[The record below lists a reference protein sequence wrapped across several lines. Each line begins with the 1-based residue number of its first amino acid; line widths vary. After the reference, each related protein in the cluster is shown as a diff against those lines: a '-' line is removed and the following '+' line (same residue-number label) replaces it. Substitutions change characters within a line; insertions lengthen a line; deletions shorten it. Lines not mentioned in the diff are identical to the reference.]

1 MKSLRIFAA
10 ALLVSNLCVLPEA
23 HAYVLNRTIAAAGG
37 CPQVN
42 AQRSSAGGVDRRWN
56 TTLNS
61 NIVTSA
67 GGTSQRIAEVEAV
80 IQESFAVWTAV
91 GTGLAPSSLA
101 ALTQIQNPTSNDCN
115 ALDGFNT
122 ICFNQTASFSSSV
135 LAFTTTV
142 TSDQIGE
149 TLGNKQSQFIG
160 QILDADVLFNT
171 SSSSGFSFATPSA
184 LPSNLSSFDLES
196 VLIHELGHFFG
207 FSHSGVLRAMMYPF
221 APPRGQF
228 TGDRPTAQAPDAP
241 LAEDDRAGLRVLYP
255 NPQDPNIGVIR
266 GRVLPANPISL
277 AAGVAAQPTPGPLTG
292 MWGTHVVAVDA
303 DTGAVVAGT
312 LGGWSCNPASPP
324 TQFDGTFV
332 IEGLPVGTAQNPR
345 RYKLFVE
352 PLDSPTDASN
362 ISNALRDLCRPT
374 SPTPCRVPCN
384 PEGAFCDF
392 DSQGNP
398 RGNPV
403 VNTNFSTKVRP

>member
-1 MKSLRIFAA
+1 VKTLRIFAA
-10 ALLVSNLCVLPEA
+10 ALLVANLCVLPEA
-23 HAYVLNRTIAAAGG
+23 HAYVLNRTIAQAGG

-42 AQRSSAGGVDRRWN
+42 AQRSSSGGVDRRWN

-61 NIVTSA
+61 NIATTASGVL
-67 GGTSQRIAEVEAV
+67 QRIAEVEAV
-80 IQESFAVWTAV
+80 IQESFSVWTAV
-91 GTGLAPSSLA
+91 GAGLSSTSLGT
-101 ALTQIQNPTSNDCN
+101 LTQIQNPTSNDCN
-115 ALDGFNT
+115 SSDGLNT
-122 ICFNQTASFSSSV
+122 ICFSQTASFSSGV
-135 LAFTTTV
+135 LAFTITV
-142 TSDQIGE
+142 TSDSLGE
-149 TLGNKQSQFIG
+149 TLGSKQSQFIG

-171 SSSSGFSFATPSA
+171 STTTGFSFATPSA
-184 LPSNLSSFDLES
+184 LPINQSSFDLES

-207 FSHSGVLRAMMYPF
+207 FSHSAVLRAMMYPF

-255 NPQDPNIGVIR
+255 NPQDPNKGVIS
-266 GRVLPANPISL
+266 GRILPANPISL

-312 LGGWSCNPASPP
+312 LGGWSCNPSSPP

-332 IEGLPVGTAQNPR
+332 IEGLPVGTVQNPR

-362 ISNALRDLCRPT
+362 IRNALIDLCRT
-374 SPTPCRVPCN
+374 DVPTPCTIPGGSTN
-384 PEGAFCDF
+384 P
-392 DSQGNP
+392 S
-398 RGNPV
+398 
-403 VNTNFSTKVRP
+403 VNTNFTTKVKP